1 MRTNLIDMLVL
12 HEGMRTKPYEDSLGI
27 LTIGVGRNL
36 ESMGLSHDEVCY
48 MLRNDIRRCE
58 EELDNTFRWYKYL
71 DQVRQDAMIDLC
83 FNLGITRLRKFK
95 KALGF
100 METDDFEK
108 AADEFMDSKWADQV
122 GQRAI
127 NVTTMIRTGE
137 YYANGKR

>member
-36 ESMGLSHDEVCY
+36 ESMGLSHDEVYY

-83 FNLGITRLRKFK
+83 FTLGITRLRKFK